1 MKNLAK
7 FHYRL
12 FELWH
17 QTDKTN
23 DLWGRNHANC
33 LLFN

>member
-1 MKNLAK
+1 MSK
-7 FHYRL
+7 FDYQY
-12 FELWH
+12 FDLWH
-17 QTDKTN
+17 QTDKTS